1 MLETPVIMVMEAQAA
16 LRARQVTPAP
26 MALLV
31 PQVMV
36 GLPVI
41 PVAKVTQVTPVIMVQ
56 VVLEVMVALLVTR
69 VQ

>member
-1 MLETPVIMVMEAQAA
+1 
-16 LRARQVTPAP
+16 

-36 GLPVI
+36 ALLVTPAG
-41 PVAKVTQVTPVIMVQ
+41 KVTQVTPVTMVQ

-69 VQ
+69 VR